1 MPAPEFPLDEFNR
14 KLRKDVFPSDWK
26 NPTPASLYDLVIV
39 GGGPG
44 GMTAAMIAAG
54 QNAKVALVEKEHLGG
69 ECLSVGCIP
78 SKALIRS
85 SRVAADVRHAKEFG
99 IEIGDW
105 SVNFPAVM
113 QRVRRLQSTISPHDS
128 PTHLKNLGVDVFLG
142 RGHFTGTDTLEVAG
156 ATLRFKK
163 SIVATGTHPIVLPIP
178 GLEEAGFLT
187 NQTVFNLTSLPKRL
201 AVIGGGPIGCELSQA
216 FVRFGAQVVLITRGK
231 SLLPRDDAT
240 ASERLHKV
248 LEDEGMQ
255 VLFKT
260 QVQKVEV
267 RGKDKILHL
276 DTGESI
282 TVDEILVAIGRA
294 PTVDG
299 LGLGKAGVTYDLKT
313 GIAADDFL
321 QTSNPNIYAVGDVGS
336 RFKFTHISKEHA
348 KIAVYNA
355 MQEGDSKKSALVI
368 PWCTYTTPEIAHVG
382 LQEHEAL
389 EKGTPVQ
396 TMMVEMKNTDRAV
409 LDGETTGFVK
419 LHVRAGSDLILG
431 ATVMANH
438 AGDMISEVAVA
449 IASQKGVT
457 ALAQSIHPFPTQ
469 AEAIRSNAAEL
480 VKAMKKKVE
489 TSRRQTA

>member
-1 MPAPEFPLDEFNR
+1 MSAPKFPLDEFNKSR
-14 KLRKDVFPSDWK
+14 LKNVFPSDWK
-26 NPTPASLYDLVIV
+26 NPTPVAMYDLVVV

-44 GMTAAMIAAG
+44 GMTAATLAAG
-54 QNAKVALVEKEHLGG
+54 QNAKVALIEKEHMGG
-69 ECLSVGCIP
+69 ECFNVGCIP

-85 SRVAADVRHAKEFG
+85 SRVAAEVRQAKEYG

-105 SVNFPAVM
+105 KVNFPAVM
-113 QRVRRLQSTISPHDS
+113 QRVRRLQSTLAPHDS
-128 PTHLKNLGVDVFLG
+128 AAHFKNIGVDVFLG
-142 RGHFTGTDTLEVAG
+142 RGHFTGKDKLEVAG
-156 ATLRFKK
+156 ASLRFKK
-163 SIVATGTHPIVLPIP
+163 AIIATGTHPIVLPIP

-216 FVRFGAQVVLITRGK
+216 FVRFGAQVILLTRGP
-231 SLLPRDDAT
+231 SLLPKDDAT

-255 VLFKT
+255 ILLKT
-260 QVQKVEV
+260 QVQKVET
-267 RGKDKILHL
+267 RGRDKILHL
-276 DTGESI
+276 DTGEKI
-282 TVDEILVAIGRA
+282 TVDEILVAVGRA
-294 PTVDG
+294 PTVEG
-299 LGLGKAGVTYDLKT
+299 LDLEKTGVTYDPKT

-321 QTSNPNIYAVGDVGS
+321 QTSNPHIFAVGDVGS

-348 KIAVYNA
+348 KIAVHNA
-355 MQEGDSKKSALVI
+355 LQEGGSKKSALVI

-382 LQEHEAL
+382 LQEKEAQ
-389 EKGTPVQ
+389 EQGTPVQ
-396 TMMVEMKNTDRAV
+396 TLMVEMKDTDRAI

-419 LHVRAGSDLILG
+419 LHVRAGSDQILG

-449 IASQKGVT
+449 IASQKGIT

-469 AEAIRSNAAEL
+469 AEAIRNNAAEL
-480 VKAMKKKVE
+480 VKAMKKKVQ
-489 TSRRQTA
+489 TNRRQTA